1 LIEFVLLLGHR
12 SLERTNTI
20 TQEQEDNI
28 MVRCASLFSQLI
40 AIFNRRKFYELV
52 YEHGAER
59 YSKGFSS
66 RDHFTAML
74 FCQLA
79 QAKSLREICGGL
91 ASCMGKLRH
100 LGMKDAPNKSTLSY
114 ANAHRPWEM
123 YRDLFYE
130 TLEFCTKAAPGKHKF
145 RFKNRLLSLD
155 SSTISLCLSL
165 FPWAEFRRTKGAV
178 KLHLLLDH
186 DGYLPTFAYITNG
199 KKHDVTIA
207 WKVPLAPGS
216 IVAMDRGYNDYRLFA
231 YWTST
236 GIFFV
241 TRLKENADYVV
252 IEEKNVPMNRNILAD
267 QLIQFTGYNARKN
280 CPHILRRVVVW
291 DKDENREIVLL
302 TNHLK
307 FGATTISAIYKDRWQ
322 IELFFKALKQNLK
335 VKTFV
340 GTTENAL
347 YIQIWTALIAI
358 LLIKYLQFKSKFG
371 WSLSNL
377 VAFLRWNLFTYRDL
391 WDWID
396 NPFHVLPLLPG
407 PVQDVLP
414 LGGLGQHI
422 RIKTT

>member
-1 LIEFVLLLGHR
+1 MIR
-12 SLERTNTI
+12 R
-20 TQEQEDNI
+20 
-28 MVRCASLFSQLI
+28 ASLFSQLV
-40 AIFNRRKFYELV
+40 ALFRRRQFYGLV
-52 YEHGAER
+52 IEHGAER

-66 RDHFTAML
+66 WDHFVAML

-91 ASCMGKLRH
+91 ACTMGKLRH
-100 LGMKDAPNKSTLSY
+100 LGMKDAPKKSTLSY
-114 ANAHRPWEM
+114 ANAHRPWQM
-123 YRDLFYE
+123 FRDLFYE
-130 TLEFCTKAAPGKHKF
+130 TLKICKMSAPKNHKF
-145 RFKNRLLSLD
+145 RFKNKLLSLD
-155 SSTISLCLSL
+155 STTIALCLTL

-186 DGYLPTFAYITNG
+186 DGYFPTYAYVSNG

-207 WKVPLAPGS
+207 RKISLPPGS
-216 IVAMDRGYNDYRLFA
+216 IVAMDRGYNDYKLFA
-231 YWTST
+231 SWTEN
-236 GIFFV
+236 GIYFV
-241 TRLKENADYVV
+241 TRMKDNADFTV
-252 IEEKNVPMNRNILAD
+252 IEWRTIPITGDVLSD
-267 QLIQFTGYNARKN
+267 QLIRFNGYYAQKN

-291 DKDENREIVLL
+291 DKENEREIVLL

-307 FGATTISAIYKDRWQ
+307 FGANTIAAIYKDRWQ

-371 WSLSNL
+371 WALSNL

-391 WDWID
+391 WEWID
-396 NPFHVLPLLPG
+396 NPFEILPIKPQPVQYVLSLPG
-407 PVQDVLP
+407 I
-414 LGGLGQHI
+414 GQHQSKMATCI
-422 RIKTT
+422 SE